1 MAAHKLTT
9 SDELP
14 NLVWHRA
21 GTPRHSLGYQVSH
34 RAVTVVAMVLI
45 AALTFVGTAAAAV
58 WNDMSGTVKAQGVHS
73 IVQDGKDDTEN
84 TLVDPYANEPID
96 ILLIGQDTREGSANT
111 AVGGAADDTQGLH
124 NSDTTMVMQIAA
136 DRSYINLVS
145 IPRDSMVD
153 VPSCTTTNGEIAAQ
167 YYVRFNSIF
176 ANAYATGGDLASA
189 ASCTLKAV
197 NSLTGMDIKNF
208 MVVDFGGLVNMVDA
222 IGGVDICVPVD
233 TQDDTTQLDLK
244 RGIHHL
250 DGTQATQY
258 ARMRKGTGTDGSDIM
273 RTTRQQYLIKR
284 LVKTALSKN
293 YVTQTGQLYQLAKA
307 AIQSVQMSE
316 SLADVATLAGLAVS
330 LKDFDTSRLYSQTV
344 PIEADP
350 LNPQATVVWATTA
363 DAMWKKLRDRKPLVE
378 TSTQSSGSSDSSGS
392 STDDSSSDASTDGTT
407 DGSTDATDGSDTG
420 DTSDAGSSDGATTGG
435 ADDGSTYN
443 ASTNTIT
450 TADGTL
456 LDADTNGI
464 IDPETGAI
472 TDPDTGQFMGLANR
486 YIEVTYCQGIA

>member
-1 MAAHKLTT
+1 
-9 SDELP
+9 
-14 NLVWHRA
+14 
-21 GTPRHSLGYQVSH
+21 
-34 RAVTVVAMVLI
+34 MVLV

-58 WNDMSGTVKAQGVHS
+58 WTDMSGTVKSQGVKS

-84 TLVDPYANEPID
+84 TLIDPYANEPID
-96 ILLIGQDTREGSANT
+96 ILLIGQDTREGSGNT

-124 NSDTTMVMQIAA
+124 NSDTTMVLQIAA

-153 VPSCTTTNGEIAAQ
+153 VPSCTTSNGEIAAQ

-189 ASCTLKAV
+189 ASCTLSAV

-208 MVVDFGGLVNMVDA
+208 MVVDFAGLVKMIDA

-293 YVTQTGQLYQLAKA
+293 YFTQTSQLYQLAKA

-316 SLADVATLAGLAVS
+316 SLADVTALAGLAMS

-350 LNPQATVVWATTA
+350 LNPQATVVWASTA
-363 DAMWKKLRDRKPLVE
+363 DAMWAKLREHKSLVE
-378 TSTQSSGSSDSSGS
+378 TSTSSSSSSDGSSSGSTDGSSDGSSDGSGTSDGTDSSGS
-392 STDDSSSDASTDGTT
+392 SSSSDGSSTSGTDSGT
-407 DGSTDATDGSDTG
+407 DGSTYDA
-420 DTSDAGSSDGATTGG
+420 A
-435 ADDGSTYN
+435 
-443 ASTNTIT
+443 TNTIT
-450 TADGTL
+450 KADGTL
-456 LDADTNGI
+456 IDADTNGI

-486 YIEVTYCQGIA
+486 YIEVTYCPGIS

>member
-1 MAAHKLTT
+1 MAAHKLTA
-9 SDELP
+9 SEELP

-21 GTPRHSLGYQVSH
+21 GTPRHSLGYRVSH
-34 RAVTVVAMVLI
+34 RAVSVVAMVLV

-58 WNDMSGTVKAQGVHS
+58 WSDMSGTVKAQGVKS
-73 IVQDGKDDTEN
+73 IVQDGKEDTEN
-84 TLVDPYANEPID
+84 TLIDPYANEPID
-96 ILLIGQDTREGSANT
+96 ILLIGQDTREGSDNT

-153 VPSCTTTNGEIAAQ
+153 VPSCTTSNGEIAAQ

-176 ANAYATGGDLASA
+176 ANAYAQGGDLASA
-189 ASCTLKAV
+189 ASCTLSAV
-197 NSLTGMDIKNF
+197 NSLTGMSIKNF
-208 MVVDFGGLVNMVDA
+208 MVVDFGGLVKMVDA

-293 YVTQTGQLYQLAKA
+293 YFTQTSQLYQLAKA

-316 SLADVATLAGLAVS
+316 SLADVAALAGLAMS
-330 LKDFDTSRLYSQTV
+330 LKDFDTSHLYSQTV

-350 LNPQATVVWATTA
+350 LNPQATVVWASTA
-363 DAMWKKLRDRKPLVE
+363 NDVWAKLRDRKPLVE
-378 TSTQSSGSSDSSGS
+378 STTQSSGSSDGS
-392 STDDSSSDASTDGTT
+392 SDTSSNGSDASGTDSNASTDGTT
-407 DGSTDATDGSDTG
+407 STEGSS
-420 DTSDAGSSDGATTGG
+420 GSSDGTSSSSGT
-435 ADDGSTYN
+435 DDGSTYD
-443 ASTNTIT
+443 AATNTIT
-450 TADGTL
+450 KADGTL
-456 LDADTNGI
+456 IDADTNGI

-472 TDPDTGQFMGLANR
+472 TDPNTGQFMGLANR
-486 YIEVTYCQGIA
+486 YIEVTYCKGIS